1 MARITVIG
9 AGAIGGTVGAFLT
22 QAGYDVLL
30 VDVVPE
36 HVRIMNAEGLRITGI
51 RGDRRYPVRAAL
63 PEELRGPLEIVL
75 LCVKGHFTE
84 AAMEQYA
91 PLLAPDGYIVSLQN
105 GLNEEIIARYVGPE
119 RTVGAFVHFGAD
131 YLEPGLI
138 RLATERPIML
148 GELDGSLT
156 PRLRELQAILR
167 HAMPVELTTNIWGYL
182 WGKLVYGAVAF
193 VVSTVDAPVA
203 EVLADPRARLAA
215 RVAAAEVV
223 RVAQAQG
230 IRLEQIGAFDPIAFA
245 EGPGWEE
252 RAEAVLD
259 RLAEEMRDSL
269 KPHMGIWMDLR
280 VKQRKTEVDMQCG
293 VVVARGEQLGIP
305 TPVNAATVR
314 AVHEIED
321 GRREMGWSNLDELV
335 VAAAGARIAV
345 PRPGPGERESAR
357 L

>member
-138 RLATERPIML
+138 RLATERPIVL
-148 GELDGSLT
+148 GELDGTIT
-156 PRLRELQAILR
+156 PRLHELRSMLS
-167 HAMPVELTTNIWGYL
+167 HAMPTELTTNIWGYL

-193 VVSTVDAPVA
+193 VISTVDAPVA
-203 EVLADPRARLAA
+203 EVLGDPRARLAA
-215 RVAAAEVV
+215 RLAGAEVV
-223 RVAQAQG
+223 QVAQARG
-230 IRLEQIGAFDPIAFA
+230 FRLEQIGAFDPTAFA
-245 EGPGWEE
+245 ESPGWEA
-252 RAEAVLD
+252 RAEAILD
-259 RLAEEMRDSL
+259 RLADEMRDSL

-280 VKQRKTEVDMQCG
+280 VKRRKTEVDMQCG
-293 VVVARGEQLGIP
+293 VVVAHGERLGVQ

-314 AVHEIED
+314 VIHEIEA
-321 GRREMGWSNLDELV
+321 GRRAMEWSNLDDL
-335 VAAAGARIAV
+335 VAAAPA
-345 PRPGPGERESAR
+345 
-357 L
+357 